1 MTVQSPVPLRP
12 DERALA
18 RMERRSLVRAITAMT
33 LASRP
38 TAAPADNFIKA
49 WNDPVAERVLRRR
62 STAPG
67 LQTSRKQA
75 RPVNDRL
82 LG

>member
-18 RMERRSLVRAITAMT
+18 RMERRSLVRAIAATT

-38 TAAPADNFIKA
+38 TTAPADKFTKA
-49 WNDPVAERVLRRR
+49 WMIPSSSVF
-62 STAPG
+62 
-67 LQTSRKQA
+67 
-75 RPVNDRL
+75 
-82 LG
+82 